1 MWKAVFQTDLSI
13 VPTILRIVLGVVIF
27 PHGAQ
32 KLLGWFGGYGYAGTM
47 QFFTQNMKIPTFFAL
62 LAILAEFFGS
72 IGLILG
78 LGTRIAA
85 LGIGAVMFVA
95 VFTSHIGHGFFM
107 NWAGNQKGEGFE
119 YHILAAGIAL
129 VLLIAGGGRFSIDRS
144 IGGGL

>member
-1 MWKAVFQTDLSI
+1 MWRALFQTDLSI
-13 VPTILRIVLGVVIF
+13 APTILRIVLGVAMF

-47 QFFTQNMKIPTFFAL
+47 QFFTQNMKIPAVFAA

-72 IGLILG
+72 LGLIFG
-78 LGTRIAA
+78 VGTRIAA
-85 LGIGAVMFVA
+85 LGIGAVMVVA
-95 VFTSHIGHGFFM
+95 VLTSHLDHGFFM

-129 VLLIAGGGRFSIDRS
+129 TLLIVGGGRFSIDRLFAR
-144 IGGGL
+144 GR